1 MAKLQ
6 PKGKHREGPDTF
18 QVGPA
23 FFTKPV
29 QNFQILILA
38 FGRSIGEAMFLTK
51 A

>member
-1 MAKLQ
+1 MSADGVSVLCKW
-6 PKGKHREGPDTF
+6 TAY
-18 QVGPA
+18 PA